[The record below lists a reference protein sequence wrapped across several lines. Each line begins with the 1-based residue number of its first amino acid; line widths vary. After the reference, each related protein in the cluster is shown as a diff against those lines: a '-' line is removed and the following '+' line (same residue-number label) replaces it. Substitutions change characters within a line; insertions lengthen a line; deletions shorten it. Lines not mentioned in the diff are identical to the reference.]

1 MRADWFAPRYLFGD
15 DLRRDILALPLKRQ
29 NGFADLILHLSDEV
43 IAGVRVSGELVPNLS
58 VSKKAL
64 SIELPQSFIKSS
76 VACFAAIKESRS
88 SLLVGSFFSNHRS
101 VEIPSESHSISEISH
116 AGGGAP
122 ASRRAT
128 FSQRDFR
135 VAVFFITASI
145 VEKHVDGKFAL
156 YYCIFGRA
164 TFS

>member
-122 ASRRAT
+122 ANRRQPWCLPQ
-128 FSQRDFR
+128 SQMRSLMR
-135 VAVFFITASI
+135 PAR
-145 VEKHVDGKFAL
+145 EFAQCRSKPQN
-156 YYCIFGRA
+156 YYR
-164 TFS
+164 S